1 MSLRRTPDN
10 FPRMKHRARKRR
22 GPRITL
28 WDAAWMPVASTH
40 TRFRPD
46 MPSLRGMRIESAT
59 VTADDPELRWSGR
72 AIRADRPIEVVAEV
86 REVAQ

>member
-1 MSLRRTPDN
+1 MSLPRTPEN

-28 WDAAWMPVASTH
+28 WDANWRMTASTH

-46 MPSLRGMRIESAT
+46 VRSIRGLRIDHIAVDEAIHSSL
-59 VTADDPELRWSGR
+59 GR
-72 AIRADRPIEVVAEV
+72 TDR
-86 REVAQ
+86 

>member
-1 MSLRRTPDN
+1 MSLPRTPEN

-28 WDAAWMPVASTH
+28 WDAAFTPLASTH

-46 MPSLRGMRIESAT
+46 LPRLG
-59 VTADDPELRWSGR
+59 SGFS
-72 AIRADRPIEVVAEV
+72 ITTHAE
-86 REVAQ
+86 EAHP